1 MNDKGRQNVVV
12 VTGASSG
19 IGKAA
24 AEAFAMMGWHVI
36 GTGRNPEHCDQA
48 EAEIRSVASPEARI
62 DFVRGDFAE
71 MADVKRVAEEIA
83 ALTGHIDILIN
94 NAGGVRDQRYL
105 TAEGNEATFAA
116 NHLAPFLLTRELMPQ
131 LKAAAAQSPQGAVR
145 VLAVAS
151 LAHAS
156 VPGMN
161 WDDLQNL
168 NTDPFP
174 ATPAYCQAKL
184 ANILYTRELNRRV
197 AADGIVAQAMSPGVV
212 LTKFASYGDDAMQSY
227 LKDAPGASAEEAAR
241 TLVWLATSPECGSD
255 GGRNFYELQETTTA
269 DNAKDDEAAGRLWTE
284 TEKILAGMGY

>member
-1 MNDKGRQNVVV
+1 MTGKATQNVVV

-24 AEAFAMMGWHVI
+24 AEAFARMGWHVI

-48 EAEIRSVASPEARI
+48 EADIRSVASGEARVE
-62 DFVRGDFAE
+62 FLRGDFCE
-71 MADVKRVAEEIA
+71 MADVKRVAGEIA
-83 ALTGHIDILIN
+83 ALTDRVHILIN
-94 NAGGVRDQRYL
+94 NAGGVRDQRYV
-105 TAEGNEATFAA
+105 TSEGNEATFAA
-116 NHLAPFLLTRELMPQ
+116 NHLAPFLLTRELLPQ
-131 LKAAAAQSPQGAVR
+131 LKVAAADSPPGTVR

-156 VPGMN
+156 IPGMN

-168 NTDPFP
+168 HADPFP

-197 AADGIVAQAMSPGVV
+197 SGDGIVAQAMSPGVV
-212 LTKFASYGDDAMQSY
+212 LTKFASYGDEAMQSY
-227 LKDAPGASAEEAAR
+227 LKDAPGASPEEAAR
-241 TLVWLATSPECGSD
+241 TLVWMATSPECGVD
-255 GGRNFYELQETTTA
+255 GGRNFYELKETPPA
-269 DNAKDDEAAGRLWTE
+269 ENALDDEAAARLWTE